1 MTLNNKIVLIVGG
14 AAGIGKAT
22 AGVCAERGAMVIVGD
37 FNVTEGARV
46 AEDIC
51 ARGQSASFVPV
62 DVTEEASVSQMFD
75 HIRSQHGRLDALV
88 QCAGVLKGAFV
99 PVEDFPLD
107 VFRHVVEV
115 NLTGSFLCAK
125 HAVPL
130 MKKNGKGVIV
140 LVSSGAAHS
149 GSSSVAYGSSK
160 GGVSSLGIT
169 LASKLAPDN
178 IRVNVVHPGE
188 IRTAMKLS
196 VIAAEAELKGQS
208 ADAAI
213 AQASSGSRLG
223 EPEGMGKILAWLV
236 SDDADYV
243 RGFIHTR

>member
-1 MTLNNKIVLIVGG
+1 MELNNKIVLVVGG

-22 AGVCAERGAMVIVGD
+22 AEVCAARGATVIVADYNEQAGAAAA
-37 FNVTEGARV
+37 EGIRAQ
-46 AEDIC
+46 
-51 ARGQSASFVPV
+51 GQPAIFVPV
-62 DVTEEASVSQMFD
+62 NVTDEGSVARLYEQ
-75 HIRSQHGRLDALV
+75 IGARYGRLDALA
-88 QCAGVLKGAFV
+88 QCAGVLQGAFV
-99 PVEDFPLD
+99 PVEEFPLD
-107 VFRHVVEV
+107 VFRAVVEV
-115 NLTGSFLCAK
+115 NMVGSFLCSK

-130 MKKNGKGVIV
+130 MKQNGKGVIV
-140 LVSSGAAHS
+140 LVSSGAAQG

-169 LASKLAPDN
+169 LAGKLAPDN

-196 VIAAEAELKGQS
+196 VIAAEAELKGRS
-208 ADAAI
+208 ADEAV
-213 AQASSGSRLG
+213 AQASAGSRLG
-223 EPEGMGKILAWLV
+223 EPEGVGKILAWLV